1 MVGRRVFPLVLTAA
15 IFILQGGDCVS
26 LLFADKQA
34 HDCCQKSP
42 CSPKS
47 PDPRCQVSVKTG
59 VTLDQAKEKT
69 QLSLRIDLAF
79 LSPWTDPV
87 NLVRVDALSRE
98 GSLFA
103 QSPPGQL
110 GDFSLP
116 LLV

>member
-1 MVGRRVFPLVLTAA
+1 MVGRQVFPLVLTAA

-34 HDCCQKSP
+34 HDCCRKSP

-47 PDPRCQVSVKTG
+47 LDPRCQVSLKTG

-79 LSPWTDPV
+79 LRWTAPV